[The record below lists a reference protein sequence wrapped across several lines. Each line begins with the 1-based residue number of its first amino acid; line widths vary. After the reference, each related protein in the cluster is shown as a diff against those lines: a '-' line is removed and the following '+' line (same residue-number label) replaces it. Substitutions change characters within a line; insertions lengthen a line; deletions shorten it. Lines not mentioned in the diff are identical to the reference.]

1 MAEHKLISYLFLSL
15 IINSIYSK
23 SNQISNSH
31 DPYCKH
37 CCQGQPGLQGTPGTP
52 GINGIHGTNGL
63 PGQKGL
69 KGDDGRLGPQGPPGR
84 TGPQGPTGARGIRG
98 KKGHKGHP
106 GDKGVHGDKG
116 EIGLMGH
123 VGHKG
128 HKGDPAKSPAKV
140 AFSVCRTSPLGPVME
155 DTTIIF
161 DNIFTNIAES
171 FDTYSSHFIC
181 KVNGT
186 YLFSVHLLSNNINDA
201 YAWLMVNGKHKVPI
215 HGDHR
220 SGYGTGSN
228 TIILSLF
235 EEDHVWIQ
243 LIKNSS
249 LLNDFSTF
257 SGYLLFEH

>member
-1 MAEHKLISYLFLSL
+1 MKTNESSVKMIKKDLVLNYHDYCVIQYLAFSHWQSNHHLL
-15 IINSIYSK
+15 YFQINCIPNFS
-23 SNQISNSH
+23 
-31 DPYCKH
+31 
-37 CCQGQPGLQGTPGTP
+37 
-52 GINGIHGTNGL
+52 
-63 PGQKGL
+63 
-69 KGDDGRLGPQGPPGR
+69 
-84 TGPQGPTGARGIRG
+84 
-98 KKGHKGHP
+98 
-106 GDKGVHGDKG
+106 
-116 EIGLMGH
+116 
-123 VGHKG
+123 
-128 HKGDPAKSPAKV
+128 GDPAKSPAKV

-235 EEDHVWIQ
+235 AEDHVWIQ